1 MAGDLSSYRFVRFA
15 LDLRRAIITRVLKSN
30 LLEWLDFVCD
40 SWWKL
45 KIPASGAISMIQ
57 FRLLGLSGSLRR
69 SSYSTA
75 VLRGLR
81 DLLAPRAALDILP
94 LHGLPL
100 YNEDDDDAEH
110 GPESVR
116 ALRSAI
122 EASDGVI
129 MISPEY
135 NHGMS
140 GVLKNAL
147 DWVSRPH
154 GLSVLRK
161 KPVLTMTASPAFT
174 GGARAQQQMNETLAS
189 IPAQPVLRPQI
200 VIGGVHEKV
209 QDGRL
214 VDKAALGFMLSGVD
228 DLLEAIRLAR
238 SCCSNGGASIT
249 TAARTEAAAVGE
261 K

>member
-1 MAGDLSSYRFVRFA
+1 
-15 LDLRRAIITRVLKSN
+15 
-30 LLEWLDFVCD
+30 
-40 SWWKL
+40 
-45 KIPASGAISMIQ
+45 MIQ
-57 FRLLGLSGSLRR
+57 FRLLGLSGSLRH

-81 DLLAPRAALDILP
+81 DSLTPRAALDIFP
-94 LHGLPL
+94 LHGVPL
-100 YNEDDDDAEH
+100 YNEDDDAGH
-110 GPESVR
+110 APESVR
-116 ALRSAI
+116 ILRSAV

-154 GLSVLRK
+154 GRSVLRK

-174 GGARAQQQMNETLAS
+174 GGVRAQQQINETLAAIQAS
-189 IPAQPVLRPQI
+189 PILRPQI

-209 QDGRL
+209 RDGRL
-214 VDKAALGFMLSGVD
+214 VDEAVLGFALSGID
-228 DLLEAIRLAR
+228 DLFEAISAAR
-238 SCCSNGGASIT
+238 SD
-249 TAARTEAAAVGE
+249 RAAA
-261 K
+261 